1 MATNVRENV
10 MVFIIL
16 LNTLETIPKMKIVD
30 SSIVNSKIVLLK
42 SERIKSDTE
51 IISFTLGS
59 RECTKL
65 S

>member
-59 RECTKL
+59 SECTKL

>member
-10 MVFIIL
+10 IVFTIL
-16 LNTLETIPKMKIVD
+16 INTLDTIPKMKIVD
-30 SSIVNSKIVLLK
+30 NNIANSKIVLLK
-42 SERIKSDTE
+42 RERIKSDSE
-51 IISFTLGS
+51 IINFTLGS